1 MAIPEDTATDL
12 SNYRIS
18 RTFQGL
24 LHMPHSVVPSST
36 AFAVQQVYDGLGNRT
51 ALIIGGSGLRTDIRG
66 DVTISKSLSVEG
78 DCFVNGNFQING
90 NMSLVGGGSINDI
103 IIYEKSS
110 DVSLR
115 ALSTVQAGKL
125 RIRDSQNTLDH
136 YELIYGNPNDSIID
150 KNLFTLKVN
159 NDSDNNFYI
168 KNVYADPDE
177 SCPLWIERSTGI
189 VHIRSLRVVRITTG
203 EDPTKPDPPIVLPRT
218 PNAHRHEIIIGQ
230 IAMFAALGLPEGWLE
245 CDGSTYEISTFPELF
260 SKIGYLYTDSSIP
273 TSQFSVPDLRGLFVR
288 HLDKKRKDEKTSK
301 NIDQEPNR
309 LIGSYQV
316 DTYKSHF
323 HYLDGISNENE
334 PTYNQWQDMLV
345 PAAIC
350 VYNPYLGLIGSPFMT
365 FPFPGATILFVPKPI
380 PFQFGTST
388 GETFKDITE
397 GRNPGRTEHTPPL
410 GDPTG
415 LETRPQNIAL
425 IYAIKW

>member
-36 AFAVQQVYDGLGNRT
+36 AFAVQQVYDGLGTRT
-51 ALIIGGSGLRTDIRG
+51 ALIVGGSGLKTDIRG
-66 DVTISKSLSVEG
+66 DVTISKSLSVGG
-78 DCFVNGNFQING
+78 DFFVTGNVQING
-90 NMSLVGGGSINDI
+90 NVSLIGGGAINDI

-115 ALSTVQAGKL
+115 ALSTVQSGKL

-168 KNVYADPDE
+168 KNVYSDPDA
-177 SCPLWIERSTGI
+177 SCPLWIERATGI
-189 VHIRSLRVVRITTG
+189 VHIRTLRVVKITTG
-203 EDPTKPDPPIVLPRT
+203 EDPTKPDPPIVEPRT

-245 CDGSTYEISTFPELF
+245 CDGKTYDIVTFPELF
-260 SKIGYLYTDSSIP
+260 SKIGYLYTDPSIP
-273 TSQFSVPDLRGLFVR
+273 SYQFSVPDLRGLFVR

-309 LIGSYQV
+309 LIGSYQI

-323 HYLDGISNENE
+323 HYLHGISNDKQL
-334 PTYNQWQDMLV
+334 TYNNWIDAVSL
-345 PAAIC
+345 PSIC
-350 VYNPYLGLIGSPFMT
+350 IVNPYLGIIGHPYGVFPTPGSPIMFT
-365 FPFPGATILFVPKPI
+365 GTAVPYSVGIK
-380 PFQFGTST
+380 G
-388 GETFKDITE
+388 GETFKDIAG
-397 GRNPGRTEHTPPL
+397 GRSPGRTEYTPPI
-410 GDPTG
+410 GDPSG
-415 LETRPQNIAL
+415 LETRPKNIAL